1 MDFED
6 QVTPITI
13 LAEIIRHAP
22 AQPSHARS
30 FSSFSP
36 VSFSHLQRD
45 RDLFPAFHDKA
56 ERILASFEKYRPITY
71 SIQRTQEPDA
81 DIIMRYSSP
90 TLLRGKECCI
100 VMGIISFD
108 EFEKDDELV
117 SKIKARIQR
126 TNKDYGVQLDRYYLL
141 LCTDDRKHEGKI
153 QAIREELAA
162 DTAVAVTIA
171 EPRDAWFFYTAE
183 ETMIDATSDRILY
196 PDDYV
201 RQQAREQIT
210 GIGKRKLILLLSC
223 LVHAIE
229 EMKNFS
235 VADEFVIH
243 NDHLHDFEAS
253 HPGDYVPLLED
264 VTAMEGQFFFRDA
277 DVEGLRMYQDSV
289 SAIIALYY
297 DAKVRYGHEGDAAV
311 QYLFTFLERSA

>member
-1 MDFED
+1 MDFQD
-6 QVTPITI
+6 QVTPVTI
-13 LAEIIRHAP
+13 LGELVRQTSAEPDHG
-22 AQPSHARS
+22 SS
-30 FSSFSP
+30 LSSFSP
-36 VSFSHLQRD
+36 ASFSHLQRD

-56 ERILASFEKYRPITY
+56 ERVLASFEKYRPITY
-71 SIQRTQEPDA
+71 STQRPKEAGA

-90 TLLRGKECCI
+90 TLSRGKEHCI
-100 VMGIISFD
+100 GIGITSFD
-108 EFEKDDELV
+108 ELEKDDDLA
-117 SKIKARIQR
+117 SKVKARIQR
-126 TNKDYGVQLDRYYLL
+126 AGRDYGAKLDLYYLL

-153 QAIREELAA
+153 GAIREGLATDA
-162 DTAVAVTIA
+162 AVAVV
-171 EPRDAWFFYTAE
+171 EPRDAWFFYAME
-183 ETMIDATSDRILY
+183 ETTIDGVLDQLIY

-235 VADEFVIH
+235 VADEFVLH
-243 NDHLHDFEAS
+243 NDHLRDFEAS

-277 DVEGLRMYQDSV
+277 DVEGLRIYQDSV
-289 SAIIALYY
+289 SAVVALYY
-297 DAKVRYGHEGDAAV
+297 DAKVRYGHEADAAV
-311 QYLFTFLERSA
+311 QYLFTLLEGSA